1 MGFQGSEGVLYLSC
15 LEFSDF
21 WICGLVSVINS
32 EKNNPKFLNLLPTLT
47 SFSFPSKI
55 LIVHI
60 LEQSSCVLSSHF
72 VLLDFLGF
80 FKFFFSLLFQ
90 FR

>member
-32 EKNNPKFLNLLPTLT
+32 EKNKPKFLNLLPTLT

-80 FKFFFSLLFQ
+80 F
-90 FR
+90 